1 MIKAVLLRVILKSM
15 RKIFTLLAGL
25 GLLLS
30 TEAMAQYPLRSIDS
44 LQFKPQDSLLLGRT
58 LSPRLGDTVRVRGV
72 VMFDPRFSVLR
83 TTHRITYIQDTTAG
97 SWKGIAI
104 QAANVDSN
112 ATNFFNNVQ
121 VGNMVEVTGV
131 VGEFT
136 GASAPFTG
144 ETQLNLIPRPTQ
156 ALGIVAPPAPKVV
169 NISDFS
175 KLEFDTASSAMVQR
189 TQVVTGEPYE
199 GMYVEFR
206 RPTIINVSTFSN
218 GSRVNWSL
226 RDSLG
231 NEIVVRDASAFFR
244 APFLSST
251 ANTPPNPNAPVF
263 VQQGKKFAYVRG
275 VITETNFASGASVG
289 VRYMLIPL
297 DTNDLGPVLAI
308 PPFVDSI
315 ANLPMVPNDAQGVTI
330 NAKIT
335 DDGTVTSATLFYAV
349 GINNTTFTA
358 LPMTAGTNNIYS
370 ATIPAQPNGSFVKY
384 YIRAVDNEGSFYNTQ
399 DSLNVRTIYK
409 VVNGGLTRISDIQN
423 SPFQDGASIYE
434 GKTLTGLG
442 IRATIVASAQSNDF
456 SSVVLQQGTAP
467 FSGIIAFPGLNNDLD
482 TRLRGDS
489 ILVTAARVVET
500 NGITQ
505 LQDVTATW
513 ISSGRPLPASIPV
526 AFDSIRLNRAAHLEQ
541 FESMIVQIDTCYA
554 INLNPNIPQNFNRF
568 LVNPDST
575 STVGVRIED
584 ESNDI
589 PANFNVDSLV
599 LKQKFNFI
607 RGVLSFGFSNWRIL
621 PRNRGDIQGFST
633 TGTFVNVKNETSA
646 ANLAVYPNPA
656 SSELNLRFET
666 KGQRSIVR
674 IFDLTGKKLM
684 ELPIFGQGIVN
695 ESFSIEGLNEGL
707 YLLNLQT
714 NEGVTSS
721 RLMIRK

>member
-1 MIKAVLLRVILKSM
+1 M
-15 RKIFTLLAGL
+15 RKLFTLLAGF

-83 TTHRITYIQDTTAG
+83 STHKITYLQDTSAG

-104 QAANVDSN
+104 QVANVDTN
-112 ATNFFNNVQ
+112 TTNFFNNVQ

-131 VGEFT
+131 VGEFG
-136 GASAPFTG
+136 GATAPFTG
-144 ETQLNLIPRPTQ
+144 ESQLNLIARPTQ

-175 KLEFDTASSAMVQR
+175 KLEFDTASASMVQR

-206 RPTIINVSTFSN
+206 RPTIINVSTFAN

-275 VITETNFASGASVG
+275 VITETNFATGASTG

-315 ANLPMVPNDAQGVTI
+315 ANSPMVPNDNQGVTI
-330 NAKIT
+330 SAKIT
-335 DDGTVTSATLFYAV
+335 DDGTVTSATLYYAV
-349 GINNTTFTA
+349 GVNNLNYTA
-358 LPMTAGTNNIYS
+358 VPMTAGANNIYT
-370 ATIPAQPNGSFVKY
+370 ATIPAQANGSFVKY
-384 YIRAVDNEGSFYNTQ
+384 YVRAVDNEGSFYNTQ
-399 DSLNVRTIYK
+399 DSLNVRSIYK
-409 VVNGGLTRISDIQN
+409 VVNGGITRIADIQT

-456 SSVVLQQGTAP
+456 SSVVLQQGNAP

-489 ILVTAARVVET
+489 ILITAARVVET
-500 NGITQ
+500 NSVTQ

-513 ISSGRPLPASIPV
+513 ISSGRPLPAPIAVS
-526 AFDSIRLNRAAHLEQ
+526 FDSIRLNRASHLEQ
-541 FESMIVQIDTCYA
+541 FESMIVRIDTCYA
-554 INLNPNIPQNFNRF
+554 INLNPNAPQNFNRF

-575 STVGVRIED
+575 ATVGIRIED

-589 PANFNVDSLV
+589 PANFNIDSLV

-607 RGVLSFGFSNWRIL
+607 RGVLGFGFGNWRIL
-621 PRNRGDIQGFST
+621 PRNRGDIQGFT
-633 TGTFVNVKNETSA
+633 TSGTFVSVKNAESTA
-646 ANLAVYPNPA
+646 TLTVYPNPA
-656 SSELNLRFET
+656 NSELNLRFET
-666 KGQRSIVR
+666 KGQRSVLR
-674 IFDLTGKKLM
+674 IFDLSGKKQL
-684 ELPIFGQGIVN
+684 ELPISGQGIIN
-695 ESFSIEGLNEGL
+695 ETLSVEGLHDGL
-707 YLLNLQT
+707 YLLSLQT
-714 NEGVTSS
+714 VEGVTTS

>member
-1 MIKAVLLRVILKSM
+1 M
-15 RKIFTLLAGL
+15 RKLFTLLAGL
-25 GLLLS
+25 GMLLS
-30 TEAMAQYPLRSIDS
+30 IDAMAQYPLKTIDS
-44 LQFKPQDSLLLGRT
+44 LQFKPLDSLLIGRT
-58 LSPRLGDTVRVRGV
+58 LSPRVGDTVRVRGV

-83 TTHRITYIQDTTAG
+83 TSAKITYLQDTSAG
-97 SWKGIAI
+97 SWRGIAI
-104 QAANVDSN
+104 QCANTDTN

-121 VGNMVEVTGV
+121 VGNRVEVTGV
-131 VGEFT
+131 VGEFS
-136 GASAPFTG
+136 GATAPWTG
-144 ETQLNLIPRPTQ
+144 ETQLNLIARPTQ
-156 ALGIVAPPAPKVV
+156 ALGIVSPPAPKVV
-169 NISDFS
+169 SISDFS
-175 KLEFDTASSAMVQR
+175 KLEYDTASASMIQK

-206 RPTIINVSTFSN
+206 RPTIVNVSTFSG

-275 VITETNFASGASVG
+275 VITETNFATGASTG

-308 PPFVDSI
+308 PPFIDSI
-315 ANLPMVPNDAQGVTI
+315 SNMPMVPNDNQSVTI
-330 NAKIT
+330 DAKIT
-335 DDGTVTSATLFYAV
+335 DDGSVASATLYYAV
-349 GINNTTFTA
+349 GYSNMNYTA
-358 LPMTAGTNNIYS
+358 VPMIAGTNSRYT
-370 ATIPAQPNGSFVKY
+370 ATIPAQANGSFVKY
-384 YIRAVDNEGSFYNTQ
+384 YIRAVDNDGSFYSSQ
-399 DSLNVRTIYK
+399 DSLNVRSVYK
-409 VVNGGLTRISDIQN
+409 VINGGITRISDIQV

-442 IRATIVASAQSNDF
+442 IRATIYASAQSNDF
-456 SSVVLQQGTAP
+456 SSVVLQQRNTP

-489 ILVTAARVVET
+489 MLITAARIVET
-500 NGITQ
+500 NSVTQ

-513 ISSGRPLPASIPV
+513 ISSGNVLVNPIAVP
-526 AFDSIRLNRAAHLEQ
+526 FDSIRLNRATYLEQ
-541 FESMIVQIDTCYA
+541 FESMIVRLDTCYA
-554 INLNPNIPQNFNRF
+554 INLNPNAPQNFNRF
-568 LVNPDST
+568 IVNPDST
-575 STVGVRIED
+575 SLVGVRIED

-589 PANFNVDSLV
+589 PANFNIDSLV

-607 RGVLSFGFSNWRIL
+607 KGVLGFSFGNWRIL

-633 TGTFVNVKNETSA
+633 SGTFINVKNVEGSA
-646 ANLAVYPNPA
+646 TLAVYPNPA
-656 SSELNLRFET
+656 KSELNIRFET
-666 KGQRSIVR
+666 KGQRSTIR

-684 ELPIFGQGIVN
+684 EMPVQGQGIVN
-695 ESFSIEGLNEGL
+695 ESFNIEGLNDGLYILSLQTVEGL
-707 YLLNLQT
+707 SN
-714 NEGVTSS
+714 S
-721 RLMIRK
+721 RLVIKH